1 MHSWLA
7 FSPLLLSF
15 PFLTVTGSAAARAI
29 FPLTGLTR
37 GRDISINGNAAARLV
52 NVKPAPGPDGLPL
65 GSFHLQGIANSYI
78 YFPNTGCLD
87 TKNSLTIVLWVYPEG
102 RGPIFHYFPKGWGV
116 HLWLKNTRTLLV
128 KFVPRSLQTISAV
141 TSRKI
146 RPRAW
151 NYIAATY
158 DHVTG
163 LATLWNDAIPIS
175 QRNIGKIQLATNYP
189 AISGKKLR
197 DRKIFRGRIA
207 CLQIY
212 DRALNGRQ
220 LRSIKKKC
228 FRGLWGLL
236 QLFVTVIKI
245 ILSLTICQHHW
256 TATTK
261 TSHSIIF
268 IGGKNFKCTKR
279 C

>member
-7 FSPLLLSF
+7 YFPLLLCF

-29 FPLTGLTR
+29 FPLSGLTR
-37 GRDISINGNAAARLV
+37 GRDISINRNAAARLV

-116 HLWLKNTRTLLV
+116 HLWLKNTRSLLV
-128 KFVPRSLQTISAV
+128 KFVPRSLQTISVV

-158 DHVTG
+158 DQVTG

-197 DRKIFRGRIA
+197 DRRIFRGRIA

-228 FRGLWGLL
+228 FRGLWRLL

-245 ILSLTICQHHW
+245 ILSLTICQLQGNHENIALNNLYRW
-256 TATTK
+256 KELQMNETLLV
-261 TSHSIIF
+261 
-268 IGGKNFKCTKR
+268 
-279 C
+279 